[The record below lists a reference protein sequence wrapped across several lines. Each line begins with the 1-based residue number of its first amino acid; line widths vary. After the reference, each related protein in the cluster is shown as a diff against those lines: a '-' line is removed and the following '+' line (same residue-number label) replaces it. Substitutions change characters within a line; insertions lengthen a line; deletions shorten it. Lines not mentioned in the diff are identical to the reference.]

1 MSDTTFVDNSTVIV
15 ASWLNDVN
23 DTVYGALN
31 AAQTPTAARTAL
43 GLGTASQLDVGTT
56 ANKVVQMTSSA
67 KLPAV
72 DGSLLTNVVATTVD
86 VTGATG
92 ILPIAHGGTGE
103 TSTGA
108 ARVALGLDIG
118 TNVQAYDPDLTT
130 LGAGGAGAR
139 SFLGLTIG
147 TDVQAYDVNTAKLNV
162 DQAWTGSQVGTP
174 ITDNDLS
181 FDLTTANNFNCTP
194 TAGGVLTFTNH
205 TSGQSGHIL
214 LVNGSNYAITA
225 AATTKITSTDL
236 TKISTTGTYLIS
248 YYDNGTNTYV
258 VVSASLA

>member
-1 MSDTTFVDNSTVIV
+1 MSDTTFTDNNTVIV

-43 GLGTASQLDVGTT
+43 GLGTAATLDVGTT
-56 ANKVVQMTSSA
+56 ANKVVQLTAAA

-72 DGSLLTNVVATTVD
+72 DGSLLTNITATTVD

-92 ILPIAHGGTGE
+92 TLPITHGGTGE
-103 TSTGA
+103 VTAAA

-118 TNVQAYDPDLTT
+118 VNVQAYDANLTT
-130 LGAGGAGAR
+130 VGAGGAGAR
-139 SFLGLTIG
+139 SFLGLAIG
-147 TDVQAYDVNTAKLNV
+147 TDVQAYDANTAKINV
-162 DQAWTGSQVGTP
+162 DQAWTGSQSGTP
-174 ITDNDLS
+174 STDNDLS

-194 TAGGVLTFTNH
+194 TGTGTLTFTNH
-205 TSGQSGHIL
+205 TSGQSGFIL
-214 LVNGSNYAITA
+214 LVNGSNYAISA
-225 AATTKITSTDL
+225 AATTKISTADL
-236 TKISTTGTYLIS
+236 TKISATGTYLLS

-258 VVSASLA
+258 VASTSLT